1 MDLNGIHFTVGG
13 LVTVAGAAYGI
24 IRLIAAIRPWFDW
37 RRQVDVRLAA
47 IENPDDVKSMRDQ
60 LL

>member
-13 LVTVAGAAYGI
+13 FIAIAGAALGI
-24 IRLIAAIRPWFDW
+24 LRLIAVIRPWFDW
-37 RRQVDVRLAA
+37 RRRVDVRLAA
-47 IENPDDVKSMRDQ
+47 LEHPDDVRSMRDQ